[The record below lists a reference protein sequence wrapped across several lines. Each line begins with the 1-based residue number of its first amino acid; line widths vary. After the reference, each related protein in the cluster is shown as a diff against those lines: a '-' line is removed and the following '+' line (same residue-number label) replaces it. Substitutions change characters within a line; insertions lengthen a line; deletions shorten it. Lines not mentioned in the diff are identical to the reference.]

1 MSQVSTHTT
10 TKSGTSK
17 TDLAAEIVENNQK
30 AEKGITRSEKNEFL
44 ELISDAIDRGPEPG
58 NAMPEIE
65 VPRKMIEH
73 FNKVNMRDFDKT
85 HYFIFHNVRVY
96 EEGKRAGSKAAEKQS
111 LEDRF
116 FGGYRK

>member
-1 MSQVSTHTT
+1 M
-10 TKSGTSK
+10 
-17 TDLAAEIVENNQK
+17 AAEIAENNLK
-30 AEKGITRSEKNEFL
+30 PEKGITRSEKNEFL
-44 ELISDAIDRGPEPG
+44 EAISEAMDQGPLPG

-65 VPRKMIEH
+65 VPRKIIEH
-73 FNKVNMRDFDKT
+73 FNKSNMSSFDQT
-85 HYFIFHNVRVY
+85 HYFVFHNVRVY